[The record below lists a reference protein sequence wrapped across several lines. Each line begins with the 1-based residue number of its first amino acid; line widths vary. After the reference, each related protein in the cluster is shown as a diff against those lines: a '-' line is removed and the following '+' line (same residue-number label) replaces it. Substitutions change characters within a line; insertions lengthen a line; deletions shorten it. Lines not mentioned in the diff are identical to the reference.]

1 MSYKNFLLEL
11 ENNIAILCFNRIK
24 SLNSLS
30 KDVLVEF
37 RKILQEL
44 AADQDVR
51 VIILTGA
58 GEKAFVAGADIGELK
73 GLCSIDADAYSILG
87 QDCLFMLEEMG
98 KPVIAA
104 VNGFAL
110 GGGTEV
116 ALACDF
122 IFAAENAKFG
132 LPEVTLGV
140 IPGFGGTQR
149 LAKAVGIRRARELV
163 YSGEIIDAGRAMEI
177 GLVNRI
183 FPLDALISETKKVA
197 KLIIKNSF
205 TAVKASKNAING
217 GFGIDIQRGC
227 ELERKI
233 FALTFDE
240 DDAKEGIAAFIE
252 KRRPM
257 FK

>member
-1 MSYKNFLLEL
+1 
-11 ENNIAILCFNRIK
+11 
-24 SLNSLS
+24 
-30 KDVLVEF
+30 
-37 RKILQEL
+37 
-44 AADQDVR
+44 
-51 VIILTGA
+51 
-58 GEKAFVAGADIGELK
+58 
-73 GLCSIDADAYSILG
+73 
-87 QDCLFMLEEMG
+87 
-98 KPVIAA
+98 
-104 VNGFAL
+104 L

-183 FPLDALISETKKVA
+183 FPSEALIPETKKVA
-197 KLIIKNSF
+197 KRIMKNSF

-217 GFGIDIQRGC
+217 GFGVDIIRGC

-240 DDAKEGIAAFIE
+240 DDAKEGITAFIE
-252 KRRPM
+252 KRRPV
-257 FK
+257 FR

>member
-1 MSYKNFLLEL
+1 MSYKNFLLEI
-11 ENNIAILCFNRIK
+11 ENNIAILSFNRIK

-37 RKILQEL
+37 KKILLEL
-44 AADQDVR
+44 AANSDVR
-51 VIILTGA
+51 VMIITGA
-58 GEKAFVAGADIGELK
+58 GGKAFVAGADIKELK
-73 GLCSIDADAYSILG
+73 GLSSIAADAYSKLG
-87 QDCLFMLEEMG
+87 QDCLFMLEEME

-122 IFAAENAKFG
+122 IFAAENAQFG

-149 LAKAVGIRRARELV
+149 LAKAVGIRRAKELV
-163 YSGEIIDAGRAMEI
+163 YSGEIIDASRAMEI
-177 GLVNRI
+177 GIVNRI
-183 FPLDALISETKKVA
+183 FPFETLISETKKVA
-197 KLIIKNSF
+197 NRIMKNSF
-205 TAVKASKNAING
+205 TAVKASKSAING

-240 DDAKEGIAAFIE
+240 DDAKEGIAAFHE
-252 KRRPM
+252 KRPPI